1 MVPSPSPNGWALAAV
16 PTNRGT
22 RFVDLHLLRCNII
35 LYAKRMKLL
44 NESDRDAPQGPVPTI
59 FEAIVRKRC
68 VVATY
73 NRVTMTLAPHVIYT
87 KHGDLFIDAV
97 ALEKDG
103 KPPKEEKIGTFK
115 LAGLNDLQLTVR
127 AFPASRLFHA
137 NDAKYAEAL
146 IAVEAA

>member
-1 MVPSPSPNGWALAAV
+1 M
-16 PTNRGT
+16 TI
-22 RFVDLHLLRCNII
+22 F
-35 LYAKRMKLL
+35 MKLPI
-44 NESDRDAPQGPVPTI
+44 ESDKAAPAGPVPTI

-97 ALEKDG
+97 AIEKDG
-103 KPPKEEKIGTFK
+103 KPPREEKIGTFK
-115 LAGLNDLQLTVR
+115 LAGLNELKLIER
-127 AFPASRLFHA
+127 EFPASTLFHA
-137 NDAKYAEAL
+137 NDAKYVEAL

>member
-1 MVPSPSPNGWALAAV
+1 
-16 PTNRGT
+16 
-22 RFVDLHLLRCNII
+22 
-35 LYAKRMKLL
+35 MKLPT
-44 NESDRDAPQGPVPTI
+44 ESDEAQPQGQVPTI

-68 VVATY
+68 VIATY

-87 KHGDLFIDAV
+87 RHGDLFIDAV

-115 LAGLNDLQLTVR
+115 LAGLNDLQLTGR
-127 AFPASRLFHA
+127 DFPASALFHA